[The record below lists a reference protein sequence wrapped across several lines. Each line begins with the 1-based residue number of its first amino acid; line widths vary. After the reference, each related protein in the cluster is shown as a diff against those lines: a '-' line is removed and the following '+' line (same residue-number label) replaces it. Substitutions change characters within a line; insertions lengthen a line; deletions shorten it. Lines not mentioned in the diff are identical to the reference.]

1 MSGDDTINT
10 TIQKY
15 FNHYEIITKIPRKW
29 YHINIKCS
37 STLNTEFTINIRDSL
52 IYIYLI
58 NAPCNGLTGKKIVR
72 KIINIANDLK
82 ITNIELQDQSYIIF
96 KDEKDELKCSIKL
109 APLNIILKGQ
119 NWYNTMGFVY
129 DDFKDD
135 KIKND
140 VLISKS
146 TTEILN
152 NIDNIV
158 GDLEKYDEDYIRLK
172 AFKELIKD
180 KDHTTSFKELFKE
193 LYNEENKNPDK
204 CSKNLL
210 TIYNFLLFLI
220 RFEILKYEGFL
231 KYDKTY
237 DLEVKEKKGGRR
249 KKTCRRLRRNRK
261 TKKIR
266 RRPAA
271 RKNISSHKRRKT
283 Q

>member
-1 MSGDDTINT
+1 MSGDDSYDIINT

-15 FNHYEIITKIPRKW
+15 FNNYKIITKIPRKL
-29 YHINIKCS
+29 YHINIECS
-37 STLNTEFTINIRDSL
+37 STLNTDFTINIRDSL

-72 KIINIANDLK
+72 KIITIANDLK
-82 ITNIELQDQSYIIF
+82 ITNIELQDQSYIHF
-96 KDEKDELKCSIKL
+96 KDEKDELNCSIKL

-129 DDFKDD
+129 DDFEKDKKD
-135 KIKND
+135 NAD
-140 VLISKS
+140 LLNKS
-146 TTEILN
+146 TTDFLIFVES
-152 NIDNIV
+152 IV
-158 GDLEKYDEDYIRLK
+158 GDLEEYDEDYIRLK

-193 LYNEENKNPDK
+193 IYNEENKNPDK
-204 CSKNLL
+204 CSKNLVI
-210 TIYNFLLFLI
+210 IYNFLLFLI
-220 RFEILKYEGFL
+220 SFEILKYDRFL
-231 KYDKTY
+231 KYDVDY
-237 DLEVKEKKGGRR
+237 DIDLKKGGRR
-249 KKTCRRLRRNRK
+249 KKTCLRRSK